1 MKKGY
6 IFKRRDRW
14 FIALPDPSYASGYRI
29 KAPSYS
35 TRSAAQKALRERKGA
50 VEASQNGWLNEG
62 DTCYTDY
69 IKDYLQFVLTN
80 HSQETFKTYKGVLKD
95 FNIFLKEKHPRIQ
108 RLKEFFIRLFE
119 EYKIWLKETNHKD
132 NTVNNHIKVLKTIFN
147 QAIKWEL
154 LKKNPVKDVRNVS
167 VEDEKPIVSLDTP
180 EKFELFF
187 ERCRRLKPEYRNHYY
202 CTAKLGLR
210 WKEMI
215 SLEWEDIDFE
225 NAVIAIR
232 KKKGFIPKGRTQKDR
247 KPKTRLIPVAQDVLD
262 VLKSMERGNEK
273 VFLKEGNPIS
283 PRDKS
288 FRRWIIAIVRGSQ
301 LEGMSRMHELRHTT
315 GRILGLTHSL
325 HEIKEFL
332 GHTDIRTTE
341 RYVRVPDAAKKSMA
355 KSLENFGRANNGQR
369 LLRRAGFAC
378 APRNDGEEKKLE

>member
-6 IFKRRDRW
+6 IFKREDRW
-14 FIALPDPSYASGYRI
+14 FVAIPDPSYSSGYRI

-35 TRSAAQKALRERKGA
+35 TRSSAQKALRERKDAIESGQA
-50 VEASQNGWLNEG
+50 GWISEG
-62 DTCYTDY
+62 DTYYADY

-80 HSQETFKTYKGVLKD
+80 HSQETLKTYKGVLKD
-95 FNIFLKEKHPRIQ
+95 FNIFLKEKYPHIQ

-119 EYKIWLKETNHKD
+119 EYKIWLKETGRKD

-147 QAIKWEL
+147 QAIRWEL
-154 LKKNPVKDVRNVS
+154 LKKNPIKDVRNIS
-167 VEDEKPIVSLDTP
+167 VEDEKTIVSLDTP
-180 EKFELFF
+180 EKFKLFF
-187 ERCRRLKPEYRNHYY
+187 ERCLAIRPEYYNHYY

-215 SLEWEDIDFE
+215 SLEWDDVDFE
-225 NAVIAIR
+225 NAVVSIC

-247 KPKTRLIPVAQDVLD
+247 KPKTRIISAPQDVLD
-262 VLKSMERGNEK
+262 ILKSIEHSHEK
-273 VFLKEGNPIS
+273 VFLRDGNPIS
-283 PRDKS
+283 SKDKS
-288 FRRWIIAIVRGSQ
+288 FRRWIVAIVRGTE
-301 LEGMSRMHELRHTT
+301 LEGMSRMHEFRHTT

-341 RYVRVPDAAKKSMA
+341 RYVRVGDAAKKSMA
-355 KSLENFGRANNGQR
+355 KSLEQFGR
-369 LLRRAGFAC
+369 
-378 APRNDGEEKKLE
+378 KII

>member
-6 IFKRRDRW
+6 IFKREDRW
-14 FIALPDPSYASGYRI
+14 FVAIPDPSYSSGYRI

-35 TRSAAQKALRERKGA
+35 TRSSAQKALRERKDAIESGQA
-50 VEASQNGWLNEG
+50 GWISEG
-62 DTCYTDY
+62 DTYYADY

-80 HSQETFKTYKGVLKD
+80 HSQETLKTYKGVLKD
-95 FNIFLKEKHPRIQ
+95 FSIFLKDKYPHIQ

-119 EYKIWLKETNHKD
+119 EYKIWLKETGRKD

-147 QAIKWEL
+147 QAIRWEL
-154 LKKNPVKDVRNVS
+154 LKKNPIKDVRNIS
-167 VEDEKPIVSLDTP
+167 VEDEKTIVSLDTP
-180 EKFELFF
+180 EKFKLFF
-187 ERCRRLKPEYRNHYY
+187 ERCLAIKPEYYNHYY

-215 SLEWEDIDFE
+215 SLEWDDVDFE
-225 NAVIAIR
+225 NAVVSIC

-247 KPKTRLIPVAQDVLD
+247 KPKTRIISAPQDVLD
-262 VLKSMERGNEK
+262 ILKSIEHSHEK
-273 VFLKEGNPIS
+273 VFLRDGNPIS
-283 PRDKS
+283 PKDKS
-288 FRRWIIAIVRGSQ
+288 FRRWIVAIVRGTE
-301 LEGMSRMHELRHTT
+301 LEGMSRMHEFRHTT

-341 RYVRVPDAAKKSMA
+341 RYVRVGDAAKKSMA
-355 KSLENFGRANNGQR
+355 KSLENFGR
-369 LLRRAGFAC
+369 
-378 APRNDGEEKKLE
+378 KTI

>member
-6 IFKRRDRW
+6 IFKREDRW
-14 FIALPDPSYASGYRI
+14 FVAIPDPSYSSGYRI

-35 TRSAAQKALRERKGA
+35 IRSFAQKALRERKDTIESGQA
-50 VEASQNGWLNEG
+50 GWISEG
-62 DTCYTDY
+62 DTYYADY

-80 HSQETFKTYKGVLKD
+80 HSQETLKTYKGVLKD
-95 FNIFLKEKHPRIQ
+95 FNIFLKEKYPHMQ

-119 EYKIWLKETNHKD
+119 EYKIWLKETGRKD

-147 QAIKWEL
+147 QAIRWEL
-154 LKKNPVKDVRNVS
+154 LKKNPIKDVRNIS
-167 VEDEKPIVSLDTP
+167 VEDEKTIVSLDTP
-180 EKFELFF
+180 EKFKLFF
-187 ERCRRLKPEYRNHYY
+187 ERCLAIKPEYYNHYY

-215 SLEWEDIDFE
+215 SLEWDDVDFE
-225 NAVIAIR
+225 NAVVSIC

-247 KPKTRLIPVAQDVLD
+247 KPKTRIISAPQDVLD
-262 VLKSMERGNEK
+262 ILKSIEHSHEK
-273 VFLKEGNPIS
+273 VFLRDGNPIS
-283 PRDKS
+283 PKDKS
-288 FRRWIIAIVRGSQ
+288 FRRWIVAIVRGTE
-301 LEGMSRMHELRHTT
+301 LEGMSRMHEFRHTT

-341 RYVRVPDAAKKSMA
+341 RYVRVGDAAKKSMA
-355 KSLENFGRANNGQR
+355 KSLEQFGR
-369 LLRRAGFAC
+369 
-378 APRNDGEEKKLE
+378 K